1 MRWNILIHLL
11 IILDLNTWFMSYF
24 IKIFKYFHVFYNCL
38 KIIFRVMSIW
48 NSKWQSIRLSWKFD
62 PLLWRFY
69 QNNCLVITFNQR
81 ERKKEMNEL
90 FVIYYVNILYNWI
103 SKSHALKMVALPKR
117 SYYLILLVFSTILN
131 IHLIKGF
138 IPQIFQIYG

>member
-24 IKIFKYFHVFYNCL
+24 KKIFKYFHVFYNCL

-81 ERKKEMNEL
+81 ERKKEMNEWMNYLWFTTLIFYIIEYLKAMLLKWWL
-90 FVIYYVNILYNWI
+90 FQKDLIILFCLFSQPFWI
-103 SKSHALKMVALPKR
+103 
-117 SYYLILLVFSTILN
+117 
-131 IHLIKGF
+131 F
-138 IPQIFQIYG
+138 I